1 MWVNH
6 PLQVS
11 QLGQLSLSSIRVDK
25 LSSELFYGTCAGRAF
40 GECSRRL
47 TGAFDQPLC
56 AVCGSNLAVLNLSV
70 CCLPAWRLLCC
81 VLLCVADVCTVLI
94 ARYVSN

>member
-11 QLGQLSLSSIRVDK
+11 QLGQLSLSSFRVDK
-25 LSSELFYGTCAGRAF
+25 LSSELFYGTCAGRAS
-40 GECSRRL
+40 GECSRGL

-56 AVCGSNLAVLNLSV
+56 AVCGSNLAVLNLLYVASLRGGCCAVSRSV
-70 CCLPAWRLLCC
+70 WLMF
-81 VLLCVADVCTVLI
+81 VL
-94 ARYVSN
+94 Y